1 MKCYYILV
9 PRYYTLKDYLVNR
22 FGSRVQRV
30 TLEGGFTCPNI
41 DGTKSVGGCTFC
53 TDDGSSSGAQ
63 NAAHTIKQQLIEGI
77 KKQSQRFN
85 CEKFIAYFQSF
96 TNTYADIDYLRKL
109 YDQAIDH
116 PQVVVLSIGT
126 RPDCV
131 SEEVIDLLEEMT
143 NKRRE
148 IATSPSAPRNDTLT
162 LSLRGDSRSNLPPQG
177 LEVWIDI
184 GVQSS
189 HNQTL
194 EKVNRAH
201 TYEDFVDC
209 ANRIAARNNP
219 LLRICTHVILGLPG
233 ETPEMMWQTA
243 ERLSQTPIHDL
254 KIHQLC
260 IFKHTPMEIDYLNG
274 EIKTFEEDDYIK
286 VLSGFIARLRPD
298 IAIQRVMGEGKIG
311 ELIAPAWADHGM
323 KNKFLDKFHNYLEE
337 NNINQGELN
346 PAPSL

>member
-1 MKCYYILV
+1 V
-9 PRYYTLKDYLVNR
+9 PRYYTLKDYLVKR

-63 NAAHTIKQQLIEGI
+63 NAAHNIKQQLQEGI
-77 KKQSQRFN
+77 RKQSQRFN
-85 CEKFIAYFQSF
+85 CDKFIAYFQSF

-109 YDQAIDH
+109 YDQAVDH

-131 SEEVIDLLEEMT
+131 SEEVIDLLEEYT
-143 NKRRE
+143 QIKRRHCE
-148 IATSPSAPRNDTLT
+148 EGAIATDAAIPEPN
-162 LSLRGDSRSNLPPQG
+162 G

-189 HNQTL
+189 HNKTL
-194 EKVNRAH
+194 DRVNRAH
-201 TYEDFVDC
+201 SYEDFVDT
-209 ANRIAARNNP
+209 ANRIAARKNP

-233 ETPEMMWQTA
+233 ETEDMMLETA
-243 ERLSQTPIHDL
+243 EKLSQTPIQDL

-260 IFKHTPMEIDYLNG
+260 IFKGTPMEIDYLNN
-274 EIKTFEEDDYIK
+274 EIEVFSKQSYIK
-286 VLSGFIARLRPD
+286 LLAQFIARLRPD

-311 ELIAPAWADHGM
+311 ELIAPDWADHGM
-323 KNKFLDKFHNYLEE
+323 KNKFLDEFHAYLDE
-337 NNINQGELN
+337 NNISQGSFLKEVV
-346 PAPSL
+346 

>member
-1 MKCYYILV
+1 M
-9 PRYYTLKDYLVNR
+9 PRYYTLKDYLVKR

-41 DGTKSVGGCTFC
+41 DGSKSVGGCTFC

-63 NAAHTIKQQLIEGI
+63 NGAHTIKQQLEEGI
-77 KKQSQRFN
+77 RKQSQRFN

-131 SEEVIDLLEEMT
+131 SEEVIDLFEEYT
-143 NKRRE
+143 AK
-148 IATSPSAPRNDTLT
+148 
-162 LSLRGDSRSNLPPQG
+162 G

-184 GVQSS
+184 GVQTS
-189 HNQTL
+189 HNKTL
-194 EKVNRAH
+194 ELVNRAH
-201 TYEDFVDC
+201 SYEDFVDC

-233 ETPEMMWQTA
+233 ETPEMMLETA
-243 ERLSQTPIHDL
+243 EKLSQTPIHDL

-260 IFKHTPMEIDYLNG
+260 IFKNTAMEIDYLNG
-274 EIKTFEEDDYIK
+274 EIKTFEQDDYIK
-286 VLSGFIARLRPD
+286 VLSEFIARLRPD

-311 ELIAPAWADHGM
+311 ELIAPEWADHGM
-323 KNKFLDKFHNYLEE
+323 KNKFLDKFHAYLEE
-337 NNINQGELN
+337 HDITQGQLFQ
-346 PAPSL
+346 APLSA

>member
-1 MKCYYILV
+1 M
-9 PRYYTLKDYLVNR
+9 PRYYTLKDYLVKR

-63 NAAHTIKQQLIEGI
+63 NAAHTIKQQLEEGI
-77 KKQSQRFN
+77 RKQSQRFN
-85 CEKFIAYFQSF
+85 CNKFIAYFQSF

-109 YDQAIDH
+109 YGQAVDH

-131 SEEVIDLLEEMT
+131 SEEVIDLLEEYT
-143 NKRRE
+143 Q
-148 IATSPSAPRNDTLT
+148 T
-162 LSLRGDSRSNLPPQG
+162 G

-189 HNQTL
+189 HNKTL
-194 EKVNRAH
+194 DRVNRAH
-201 TYEDFVDC
+201 SYEDFVDA
-209 ANRIAARNNP
+209 ANRIAARKNP

-233 ETPEMMWQTA
+233 ETEEMMLETA
-243 ERLSQTPIHDL
+243 EKLSQTPIHDL

-260 IFKHTPMEIDYLNG
+260 VFKGTPMEIDYLNG
-274 EIKTFEEDDYIK
+274 ELKIFTKEAYIK
-286 VLSGFIARLRPD
+286 LLSQFIARLGPD
-298 IAIQRVMGEGKIG
+298 IAIQRVMGEGKMG
-311 ELIAPAWADHGM
+311 ELIAPDWADHGK
-323 KNKFLDKFHNYLEE
+323 KNKFLDEFHAYLDK
-337 NNINQGELN
+337 NNISQGGICH
-346 PAPSL
+346 

>member
-1 MKCYYILV
+1 M
-9 PRYYTLKDYLVNR
+9 PRYYTLKDYLVKR

-41 DGTKSVGGCTFC
+41 DGSKSVGGCTFC

-63 NAAHTIKQQLIEGI
+63 NGAHTIRQQLEEGI
-77 KKQSQRFN
+77 KKQGQRFN

-96 TNTYADIDYLRKL
+96 TNTYADVDYLRKL

-131 SEEVIDLLEEMT
+131 PEEVIDLFEEYT
-143 NKRRE
+143 AK
-148 IATSPSAPRNDTLT
+148 
-162 LSLRGDSRSNLPPQG
+162 G

-184 GVQSS
+184 GVQTS
-189 HNQTL
+189 HNKTL
-194 EKVNRAH
+194 ELVNRAH
-201 TYEDFVDC
+201 SYEDFVDA
-209 ANRIAARNNP
+209 ANRIAARKNP

-233 ETPEMMWQTA
+233 ETTEMMLETA
-243 ERLSQTPIHDL
+243 EKLAKTPIQDL

-260 IFKHTPMEIDYLNG
+260 IFKHTAMEVDYLNG
-274 EIKTFEEDDYIK
+274 DIQTFEEDEYIK
-286 VLSGFIARLRPD
+286 VLSDFLARLRPD

-311 ELIAPAWADHGM
+311 ELIAPEWADHGM
-323 KNKFLDKFHNYLEE
+323 KNKFLDKFHRYLEE
-337 NNINQGELN
+337 NDISQGQALF
-346 PAPSL
+346 AS

>member
-1 MKCYYILV
+1 MM
-9 PRYYTLKDYLVNR
+9 RYYTLKNYLAER
-22 FGSRVQRV
+22 FGGRVQRV

-63 NAAHTIKQQLIEGI
+63 NGAHTIKQQLKEGI
-77 KKQSQRFN
+77 EKQGQRFR

-96 TNTYADIDYLRKL
+96 TNTYADIDYLRNL

-131 SEEVIDLLEEMT
+131 PEEVIDLFEEYT
-143 NKRRE
+143 EK
-148 IATSPSAPRNDTLT
+148 
-162 LSLRGDSRSNLPPQG
+162 G

-184 GVQSS
+184 GVQTS

-194 EKVNRAH
+194 ELVNRAH
-201 TYEDFVDC
+201 SYEDFLDA
-209 ANRIAARNNP
+209 ANRIAARKNP

-233 ETPEMMWQTA
+233 ESPEMMLETA
-243 ERLSQTPIHDL
+243 EKLSQTPIHDL

-260 IFKHTPMEIDYLNG
+260 IFKGTPMEIDYLNG
-274 EIKTFEEDDYIK
+274 ELETFKQDDYIK
-286 VLSGFIARLRPD
+286 VLADFLARLRPD

-311 ELIAPAWADHGM
+311 ELIAPEWADHGM
-323 KNKFLDKFHNYLEE
+323 KTKFLDKFYNYLEE
-337 NNINQGELN
+337 NNITQGQALDLL
-346 PAPSL
+346 PRTKVR

>member
-1 MKCYYILV
+1 V
-9 PRYYTLKDYLVNR
+9 PRYYTLKDYLVKR

-63 NAAHTIKQQLIEGI
+63 NAAHNIKQQLQDGI
-77 KKQSQRFN
+77 RKQSQRFS
-85 CEKFIAYFQSF
+85 CDKFIAYFQSF

-109 YDQAIDH
+109 YDQAVDH

-131 SEEVIDLLEEMT
+131 SEEVIDLLEEYT
-143 NKRRE
+143 K
-148 IATSPSAPRNDTLT
+148 T
-162 LSLRGDSRSNLPPQG
+162 G

-189 HNQTL
+189 HNKTL
-194 EKVNRAH
+194 DRVNRAH
-201 TYEDFVDC
+201 SYEDFVDT
-209 ANRIAARNNP
+209 ANRIAARKNP

-233 ETPEMMWQTA
+233 ETEDMMLETA
-243 ERLSQTPIHDL
+243 EKLSLTPIQDL

-260 IFKHTPMEIDYLNG
+260 IFKGTPMEIDYLNN
-274 EIKTFEEDDYIK
+274 EIEVFSKQSYIK
-286 VLSGFIARLRPD
+286 LLAQFIARLRPD

-311 ELIAPAWADHGM
+311 ELIAPDWADHGM
-323 KNKFLDKFHNYLEE
+323 KNKFLDEFHTYLDE
-337 NNINQGELN
+337 NNISQGFF
-346 PAPSL
+346 

>member
-1 MKCYYILV
+1 V
-9 PRYYTLKDYLVNR
+9 PRYYTLKDYLVKR

-63 NAAHTIKQQLIEGI
+63 NAAHTIKQQLEEGI
-77 KKQSQRFN
+77 RKQSQRFN
-85 CEKFIAYFQSF
+85 CNKFIAYFQSF

-109 YDQAIDH
+109 YGQAVDH

-131 SEEVIDLLEEMT
+131 SEEVIDLLEEYT
-143 NKRRE
+143 Q
-148 IATSPSAPRNDTLT
+148 T
-162 LSLRGDSRSNLPPQG
+162 G

-189 HNQTL
+189 HNKTL
-194 EKVNRAH
+194 DRVNRAH
-201 TYEDFVDC
+201 SYEDFVDA
-209 ANRIAARNNP
+209 ANRIAARKNP

-233 ETPEMMWQTA
+233 ETEEMMLETA
-243 ERLSQTPIHDL
+243 EKLSQTPIHDL

-260 IFKHTPMEIDYLNG
+260 VFKGTPMEIDYLNG
-274 EIKTFEEDDYIK
+274 ELKIFTKEAYIK
-286 VLSGFIARLRPD
+286 LLSQFIARLGPD
-298 IAIQRVMGEGKIG
+298 IAIQRVMGEGKMG
-311 ELIAPAWADHGM
+311 ELIAPDWADHGK
-323 KNKFLDKFHNYLEE
+323 KNKFLDEFHAYLDK
-337 NNINQGELN
+337 NNISQGGICH
-346 PAPSL
+346 

>member
-1 MKCYYILV
+1 MNKN
-9 PRYYTLKDYLVNR
+9 RYFTLKEYLQER
-22 FGSRVQRV
+22 FGERVQRV

-63 NAAHTIKQQLIEGI
+63 NAADTIKTQLEQGI
-77 KKQSQRFN
+77 QKQSQRFRCN
-85 CEKFIAYFQSF
+85 KFIAYFQSF
-96 TNTYADIDYLRKL
+96 TNTYGDVDYLRKL

-131 SEEVIDLLEEMT
+131 PEEVIDLFEEYT
-143 NKRRE
+143 KK
-148 IATSPSAPRNDTLT
+148 
-162 LSLRGDSRSNLPPQG
+162 G

-194 EKVNRAH
+194 EKINRAH
-201 TYEDFVDC
+201 SYEEYVDA
-209 ANRIAARNNP
+209 ANRIAARKNP

-233 ETPEMMWQTA
+233 ETKEMMWQTA
-243 ERLSQTPIHDL
+243 EALSKTPVQDL

-260 IFKHTPMEIDYLNG
+260 IFKETPMEIDYLNG
-274 EIKTFEEDDYIK
+274 EIKTFEKDDYIE
-286 VLSGFIARLRPD
+286 VLAGFLGRLRPD

-311 ELIAPAWADHGM
+311 ELIAPEWADHGM
-323 KNKFLDKFHNYLEE
+323 KNKFLDDFHQYLDSK
-337 NNINQGELN
+337 NISQGDLLN
-346 PAPSL
+346 FPKVLV